1 MTRNPKSQ
9 TWFTCTRTRT
19 QTRNECN
26 ESQTEINKPKPDE
39 QKLTKL
45 KKQFFFFFYP
55 KLTQNKKTQLDN
67 PTRKAEALIPTDAI
81 LVARTGLTIVFLLET
96 RTG

>member
-45 KKQFFFFFYP
+45 KKQIFFFFDP
-55 KLTQNKKTQLDN
+55 KLTQNKKKKTQIDN
-67 PTRKAEALIPTDAI
+67 PNKKSRSSDTN
-81 LVARTGLTIVFLLET
+81 
-96 RTG
+96 